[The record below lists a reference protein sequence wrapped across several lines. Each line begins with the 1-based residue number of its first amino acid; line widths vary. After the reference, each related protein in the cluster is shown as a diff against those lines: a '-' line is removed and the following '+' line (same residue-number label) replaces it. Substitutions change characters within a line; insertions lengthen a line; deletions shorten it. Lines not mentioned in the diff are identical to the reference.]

1 MGSGKITD
9 NLNRNGIYF
18 FIVNLIYICCFKKEN
33 LDSTNRRKEIFYATQ
48 MPTLNRTTVNILA
61 I

>member
-1 MGSGKITD
+1 MD
-9 NLNRNGIYF
+9 NLNQNGIYF

-33 LDSTNRRKEIFYATQ
+33 LDSTNRRKEIFYATR
-48 MPTLNRTTVNILA
+48 MPTLNRIIVNILA